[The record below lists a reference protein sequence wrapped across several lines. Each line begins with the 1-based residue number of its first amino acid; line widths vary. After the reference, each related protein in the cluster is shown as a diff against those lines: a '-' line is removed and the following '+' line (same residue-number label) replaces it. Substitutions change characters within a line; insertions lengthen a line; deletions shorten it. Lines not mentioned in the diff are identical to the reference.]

1 MDIQK
6 MVDERVEKLRAQM
19 MKTTSSI
26 TDEADFH
33 SSSETLFVG
42 PPPNNDISAWN
53 DVPLA
58 SPTPR
63 SRIDLTEL
71 GDLVD
76 ASLVEVAER
85 ILSITERIAD
95 DYARIEKDILNS
107 RLVVLQSA
115 EEVLD
120 IAISLR
126 RKTKNIISSS
136 DRVNVER
143 PLRVYSGSPVIA
155 GHDGEIQDRR
165 VSMHEL
171 GVASLFRKT

>member
-1 MDIQK
+1 
-6 MVDERVEKLRAQM
+6 MVDERVEKLRTQM
-19 MKTTSSI
+19 MKATSSI
-26 TDEADFH
+26 SDEADFS
-33 SSSETLFVG
+33 SSSERF
-42 PPPNNDISAWN
+42 
-53 DVPLA
+53 LA
-58 SPTPR
+58 SPSPSNNLSAWDDIPLAGTPPR
-63 SRIDLTEL
+63 PGIDLTKLEE
-71 GDLVD
+71 LVD

-136 DRVNVER
+136 DSVSTER
-143 PLRVYSGSPVIA
+143 PLRIYSGSSVIA